1 VVKSVAAVPSGPT
14 KLNGPSTEFEPAN
27 WNLSEVLAGVVAFHE
42 KVDQIGVRPA
52 AGLASLVRET
62 RLPLVG
68 E

>member
-1 VVKSVAAVPSGPT
+1 MVKKVAAVPSGPT
-14 KLNGPSTEFEPAN
+14 KLNGPLTLLLPAT
-27 WNLSEVLAGVVAFHE
+27 WNCSDVFAGVVPFQD

-52 AGLASLVRET
+52 AGLLSFVPET